1 MAGRRNGKYGRRRR
15 NSFRNREDINPLD
28 YLANLS
34 DVMLVLA
41 VGIMLSLIL
50 HWKVDL
56 SVIEQENDTQ
66 SNEVVTFTND
76 ELEKEEEIPE
86 SATQAGQVYYDSETD
101 TYYIV
106 NEPAQ

>member
-1 MAGRRNGKYGRRRR
+1 MAGRRSGRYVRRRR
-15 NSFRNREDINPLD
+15 NSFRQRENINPLD
-28 YLANLS
+28 YLSNLS

-41 VGIMLSLIL
+41 VGIMLALVL

-56 SVIEQENDTQ
+56 KVTEEDAKTKAE
-66 SNEVVTFTND
+66 NEVVTFTND
-76 ELEKEEEIPE
+76 ELEEQDQVPE

-106 NEPAQ
+106 NEQ